1 MQAND
6 ASKNETLTGNAKMI
20 TNKEVILTAIH
31 CKGSQQ
37 VKAEAAKLADDLLC
51 SVGYVLQIVR
61 KVEKGEIKIATR

>member
-1 MQAND
+1 
-6 ASKNETLTGNAKMI
+6 MI

-61 KVEKGEIKIATR
+61 KVEKGQIKIATR

>member
-6 ASKNETLTGNAKMI
+6 LRTTTLTGTAKMI

-31 CKGSQQ
+31 FKGSQQ

-61 KVEKGEIKIATR
+61 KVEKGQIKIATR